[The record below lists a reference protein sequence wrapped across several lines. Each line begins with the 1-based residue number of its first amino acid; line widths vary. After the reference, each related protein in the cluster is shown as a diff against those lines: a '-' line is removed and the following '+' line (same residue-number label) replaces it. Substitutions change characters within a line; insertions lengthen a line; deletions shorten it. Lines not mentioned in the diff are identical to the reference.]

1 MCRSIAEVRRHIF
14 QGDKLKVEIEPMT
27 KTVKR
32 TVVEVVEKRSKKRK
46 GESSLSEKKFA
57 EKKHKGNG
65 HDNYDNIEVE
75 NFLKDARNNL
85 MNMDE
90 TQRQV
95 EGAVELESHG
105 GRRVCALRV
114 GALAWRKP
122 P

>member
-1 MCRSIAEVRRHIF
+1 MFYFHKSKSSMCRSIAEVRRHIF

-46 GESSLSEKKFA
+46 GESSLSEKKSA

-90 TQRQV
+90 TQRQGTMFLNI
-95 EGAVELESHG
+95 GADQV
-105 GRRVCALRV
+105 
-114 GALAWRKP
+114 
-122 P
+122 

>member
-14 QGDKLKVEIEPMT
+14 QGDKLKVEIEPMI

-32 TVVEVVEKRSKKRK
+32 TMVEVVEKRSKKRK
-46 GESSLSEKKFA
+46 GKSSLSEKKSA

-90 TQRQV
+90 TQRQGYV
-95 EGAVELESHG
+95 TPHKLTSAEPGDFPLDRYNA
-105 GRRVCALRV
+105 R
-114 GALAWRKP
+114 
-122 P
+122 